1 MSDYAKVGTWT
12 NLVKSGTTIYAA
24 DFDAEFTALEN
35 AISSKAD
42 SSGVTD
48 VSGLFSVEVIT
59 SSGTWTRPSGVK
71 KVFVRVL
78 AGGGGGSG
86 GGDEA
91 VGGGGG
97 AGGYSEAFLDVTGIG
112 TSTVTVGAAGSAGGD
127 NTAGGSGGTS
137 SWADGT
143 NTITCGGGNV
153 ATPEETS
160 GGQQGG
166 TSTGGDV
173 NIAGGDGEPATE
185 GVRGGTGASSPLGG
199 GGGGGGSGEEYDTT
213 SARGYGS
220 GGGGGYGDP
229 EVSGSSSSTAGTQG
243 IVIVWE
249 YK

>member
-1 MSDYAKVGTWT
+1 MSDYTRQGTWT
-12 NLVKSGTTIYAA
+12 NVGKSGATIYAA
-24 DFDAEFTALEN
+24 DFDAEFIALEN

-78 AGGGGGSG
+78 AGGGGGCG
-86 GGDEA
+86 GGSDQS
-91 VGGGGG
+91 GGGGG
-97 AGGYSEAFLDVTGIG
+97 AGGYSEVFLDVTGIG

-153 ATPEETS
+153 ATVNS
-160 GGQQGG
+160 RGGQQGG
-166 TSTGGDV
+166 SATGGM
-173 NIAGGDGEPATE
+173 
-185 GVRGGTGASSPLGG
+185 
-199 GGGGGGSGEEYDTT
+199 
-213 SARGYGS
+213 
-220 GGGGGYGDP
+220 
-229 EVSGSSSSTAGTQG
+229 
-243 IVIVWE
+243 
-249 YK
+249 